1 MRNFEA
7 LRSNRGDPRTLTLL
21 RIGVR
26 RNAMSYQ
33 CILVLTLSL
42 LAASVSLA
50 NPASADKAAATTSAL
65 PKAQD
70 PLFNKMLAEKPSSD
84 IPMAHNPLYNKM
96 LPEDHDDLQDNLIDD
111 DEEDVKKSAADSNPK
126 YAQHAALL
134 KKLAKEQQLK
144 QESTTI
150 GIVPINKNEDK
161 DSFDDED
168 SYEDEGDLL
177 LDNDDKIA
185 DAEVLPQ
192 VEDLSD
198 VKFSQ
203 PSISDS
209 KVVEDKQIV
218 KDDLVSTTARVAT
231 SSSTTLSEDEYYD
244 DEGSDE
250 TIDPLAIEKVLAESV
265 ANKVVEPKK
274 PATPKASVSTTSTT
288 TTTTTTSTTVAPD
301 DEYYND
307 DDSEE
312 LENEKIDPLA
322 VEKVLAKNAPKSTEA
337 AKLTTAKPKPS
348 GAAPK
353 SSTAKATTN
362 DNEILDEIDEDDEE
376 YQYDEDDEAD
386 DEKID
391 FDAVDK
397 LLAQKNKNKKQPKE
411 TATGAATSKKTDS
424 KNANQNYYYY
434 DEDDEDDD
442 DDYNMEE
449 QVHLCPRDC
458 ICERNMH
465 AYLVATCSRLD
476 LDTQKFSPSITDL
489 QVLDVG
495 PKYPIVLSAEFFKQI
510 GLSHVVSIKIS
521 NCTIEYISPS
531 AFAGLD
537 DLYSVNLT
545 NSGIDMLH
553 PDTFANNTKLRLLTL
568 SGNDLSAMQSVNYNT
583 PYTDYMLK
591 APSIEELDISKCNLQ
606 ALLPTAFNELKN
618 IIYINLADNKLKTL
632 PEGIFDK
639 VETIEELDLSTN
651 SIAELPKNIFNKTSL
666 AILHLKYNLISSNLD
681 FVTADLQKLDLSYC
695 QIRNINGQMFKGME
709 GLTNLILKGNRIKK
723 INQIAF
729 TSLKGLRQIDLSQN
743 YLDQISALT
752 FLGNKDLDI
761 IKLND
766 NPRLKQLP
774 AEGFQSSYGT
784 FNTYM
789 LDVSNCD
796 ISELANNTFKTMPQL
811 TRLNLAW
818 NNLQTLEPAVLSYL
832 DKLMELDLSNNLITD
847 LGEHTFTQNRNLN
860 KLNLSGNQISRLS
873 AKVFMPLQYL
883 NYLDV
888 SDCDLRTIWE
898 SSAPSAKNRKV
909 LPNLKLLNVSYNE
922 ISTVYVSD
930 LESLTSLRV
939 LDIKNNSLKCNPH
952 FKALIKWLGVKKV
965 SLGDSSKEQ
974 RTHAELNAY
983 ITDNSAPLIEWSQF
997 AQEICQ
1003 TTKNSG
1009 DSPVVIKDTEFD
1021 ESDDDENDTEED
1033 ETDDEDYSE
1042 EQSTKNED
1050 PVDSNDPQY
1059 YDEDGDD
1066 DEDENENLIDAAND
1080 LQKIEQAILEGKIK
1094 SDDPLDEE
1102 VVIMDGNALLQI
1114 SGLWI
1119 PILFIAMLIVIIV
1132 LAISRIFT
1140 IMMRKRGERYRQALL
1155 ASKNSIVYQ
1164 KLTED
1169 IVAPKTPKVHRY
1181 APIQQV

>member
-1 MRNFEA
+1 M
-7 LRSNRGDPRTLTLL
+7 LHTVLNRT
-21 RIGVR
+21 IA
-26 RNAMSYQ
+26 AMGYQ
-33 CILVLTLSL
+33 CVLVLTLSL
-42 LAASVSLA
+42 LAISVSLA
-50 NPASADKAAATTSAL
+50 NPANDKAAASTSAL

-70 PLFNKMLAEKPSSD
+70 PLFSKMLAEKSSD
-84 IPMAHNPLYNKM
+84 IPMAQNPVFNKM
-96 LPEDHDDLQDNLIDD
+96 LPEVDSKENLIDD
-111 DEEDVKKSAADSNPK
+111 EVPPPKKAADLNPK
-126 YAQHAALL
+126 YAQHA
-134 KKLAKEQQLK
+134 LK
-144 QESTTI
+144 QGATEQAIKAESTTI
-150 GIVPINKNEDK
+150 GIVAVNK
-161 DSFDDED
+161 DDNKESLID
-168 SYEDEGDLL
+168 DASYEDEDDLL
-177 LDNDDKIA
+177 PN
-185 DAEVLPQ
+185 
-192 VEDLSD
+192 EDTKKMPSSTKAPKTSTP
-198 VKFSQ
+198 VKTSA
-203 PSISDS
+203 
-209 KVVEDKQIV
+209 K
-218 KDDLVSTTARVAT
+218 T
-231 SSSTTLSEDEYYD
+231 SS
-244 DEGSDE
+244 
-250 TIDPLAIEKVLAESV
+250 
-265 ANKVVEPKK
+265 
-274 PATPKASVSTTSTT
+274 
-288 TTTTTTSTTVAPD
+288 
-301 DEYYND
+301 
-307 DDSEE
+307 
-312 LENEKIDPLA
+312 
-322 VEKVLAKNAPKSTEA
+322 
-337 AKLTTAKPKPS
+337 TA
-348 GAAPK
+348 
-353 SSTAKATTN
+353 AKATTT
-362 DNEILDEIDEDDEE
+362 DNEILDEIDDDDEDYQYEDDV
-376 YQYDEDDEAD
+376 DDG

-397 LLAQKNKNKKQPKE
+397 LLAQKKQKQKE
-411 TATGAATSKKTDS
+411 ATTASSSTSKKTDS
-424 KNANQNYYYY
+424 KNANQNYPEDYY

-442 DDYNMEE
+442 DDYNLEE

-476 LDTQKFSPSITDL
+476 MDTQKFSPSITDL

-583 PYTDYMLK
+583 PYTEYMLK

-606 ALLPTAFNELKN
+606 ALQPTAFNELKN
-618 IIYINLADNKLKTL
+618 IIYINLADNQLKTL

-651 SIAELPKNIFNKTSL
+651 SIAELPKNIFNRTSL
-666 AILHLKYNLISSNLD
+666 AILHLKYNMISNNLD

-729 TSLKGLRQIDLSQN
+729 TSLKSLRQIDLSQN
-743 YLDQISALT
+743 YLEQISALT

-766 NPRLKQLP
+766 NHRLKQLP
-774 AEGFQSSYGT
+774 AEGFQSSWGT
-784 FNTYM
+784 FNTYF

-796 ISELANNTFKTMPQL
+796 ISELADNTFKTMPQL

-818 NNLQTLEPAVLSYL
+818 NNLQTVGPAVLSAL

-847 LGEHTFTQNRNLN
+847 LNEQTFLHNRNLN
-860 KLNLSGNQISRLS
+860 KLNLSGNQITRLS
-873 AKVFMPLQYL
+873 AKVFLPLQYL
-883 NYLDV
+883 NHLDV

-898 SSAPSAKNRKV
+898 NSAPNTKNSKV
-909 LPNLKLLNVSYNE
+909 LPNLKMLNVSHNE
-922 ISTVYVSD
+922 ISSVFVSD
-930 LESLTSLRV
+930 LEYLTSLRV

-952 FKALIKWLGVKKV
+952 FKSLIKWLGVKKI

-983 ITDNSAPLIEWSQF
+983 ITDNSAPLVEWSQF

-1003 TTKNSG
+1003 TIKNG
-1009 DSPVVIKDTEFD
+1009 EDSPVVIKDTEL
-1021 ESDDDENDTEED
+1021 DDDDDDDIEED
-1033 ETDDEDYSE
+1033 ESEDDDDYSD
-1042 EQSTKNED
+1042 EQNTKKED
-1050 PVDSNDPQY
+1050 VVDSKDEPDQY
-1059 YDEDGDD
+1059 YDEEDDID
-1066 DEDENENLIDAAND
+1066 DEENIINAANGI
-1080 LQKIEQAILEGKIK
+1080 QKIEEAILGNSKPVETLEDQVSG
-1094 SDDPLDEE
+1094 LDNER
-1102 VVIMDGNALLQI
+1102 LLQL
-1114 SGLWI
+1114 GLIWL
-1119 PILFIAMLIVIIV
+1119 PIICIALGIFMIII
-1132 LAISRIFT
+1132 AISRIFA
-1140 IMMRKRGERYRQALL
+1140 ILMRKRGERYRQALL

-1169 IVAPKTPKVHRY
+1169 ITPKTPKVHRY

>member
-1 MRNFEA
+1 M
-7 LRSNRGDPRTLTLL
+7 G
-21 RIGVR
+21 
-26 RNAMSYQ
+26 YQ
-33 CILVLTLSL
+33 CVLVLTLSL
-42 LAASVSLA
+42 LAISVSLA
-50 NPASADKAAATTSAL
+50 NPANDKAAASTSAL

-70 PLFNKMLAEKPSSD
+70 PLFSKMLAEKSSD
-84 IPMAHNPLYNKM
+84 IPMAQNPVFNKM
-96 LPEDHDDLQDNLIDD
+96 LPEVDSKENLIDD
-111 DEEDVKKSAADSNPK
+111 EVPPPKKAADLNPK
-126 YAQHAALL
+126 YAQHA
-134 KKLAKEQQLK
+134 LK
-144 QESTTI
+144 QGATEQAIKAESTTI
-150 GIVPINKNEDK
+150 GIVAVNK
-161 DSFDDED
+161 DDNKESLID
-168 SYEDEGDLL
+168 DASYEDEDDLL
-177 LDNDDKIA
+177 PNEDTKKMDETLAQTESVSIVEETEPPEN
-185 DAEVLPQ
+185 LPQ

-198 VKFSQ
+198 IKFAKPQ
-203 PSISDS
+203 LTETTQQE
-209 KVVEDKQIV
+209 VVI
-218 KDDLVSTTARVAT
+218 
-231 SSSTTLSEDEYYD
+231 
-244 DEGSDE
+244 
-250 TIDPLAIEKVLAESV
+250 
-265 ANKVVEPKK
+265 PKK
-274 PATPKASVSTTSTT
+274 PK
-288 TTTTTTSTTVAPD
+288 TTTSTAKASDYSSTSAPE

-307 DDSEE
+307 DDEDSDE
-312 LENEKIDPLA
+312 LDDEKIDPLA
-322 VEKVLAKNAPKSTEA
+322 VPKMLAKFTPSSTKAPKTSTPVKTS
-337 AKLTTAKPKPS
+337 AKT
-348 GAAPK
+348 
-353 SSTAKATTN
+353 SSTAAKATTT
-362 DNEILDEIDEDDEE
+362 DNEILDEIDDDDEDYQYEDDV
-376 YQYDEDDEAD
+376 DDG

-397 LLAQKNKNKKQPKE
+397 LLAQKKQKQKE
-411 TATGAATSKKTDS
+411 ATTASSSTSKKTDS
-424 KNANQNYYYY
+424 KNANQNYPEDYY

-442 DDYNMEE
+442 DDYNLEE

-476 LDTQKFSPSITDL
+476 MDTQKFSPSITDL

-583 PYTDYMLK
+583 PYTEYMLK

-606 ALLPTAFNELKN
+606 ALQPTAFNELKN
-618 IIYINLADNKLKTL
+618 IIYINLADNQLKTL

-651 SIAELPKNIFNKTSL
+651 SIAELPKNIFNRTSL
-666 AILHLKYNLISSNLD
+666 AILHLKYNMISNNLD

-729 TSLKGLRQIDLSQN
+729 TSLKSLRQIDLSQN
-743 YLDQISALT
+743 YLEQISALT

-766 NPRLKQLP
+766 NHRLKQLP
-774 AEGFQSSYGT
+774 AEGFQSSWGT
-784 FNTYM
+784 FNTYF

-796 ISELANNTFKTMPQL
+796 ISELADNTFKTMPQL

-818 NNLQTLEPAVLSYL
+818 NNLQTVGPAVLSAL

-847 LGEHTFTQNRNLN
+847 LNEQTFLHNRNLN
-860 KLNLSGNQISRLS
+860 KLNLSGNQITRLS
-873 AKVFMPLQYL
+873 AKVFLPLQYL
-883 NYLDV
+883 NHLDV

-898 SSAPSAKNRKV
+898 NSAPNTKNSKV
-909 LPNLKLLNVSYNE
+909 LPNLKMLNVSHNE
-922 ISTVYVSD
+922 ISSVFVSD
-930 LESLTSLRV
+930 LEYLTSLRV

-952 FKALIKWLGVKKV
+952 FKSLIKWLGVKKI

-983 ITDNSAPLIEWSQF
+983 ITDNSAPLVEWSQF

-1003 TTKNSG
+1003 TIKNG
-1009 DSPVVIKDTEFD
+1009 EDSPVVIKDTEL
-1021 ESDDDENDTEED
+1021 DDDDDDDIEED
-1033 ETDDEDYSE
+1033 ESEDDDDYSD
-1042 EQSTKNED
+1042 EQNTKKED
-1050 PVDSNDPQY
+1050 VVDSKDEPDQY
-1059 YDEDGDD
+1059 YDEEDDID
-1066 DEDENENLIDAAND
+1066 DEENIINAANGI
-1080 LQKIEQAILEGKIK
+1080 QKIEEAILGNSKPVETLEDQVSG
-1094 SDDPLDEE
+1094 LDNER
-1102 VVIMDGNALLQI
+1102 LLQL
-1114 SGLWI
+1114 GLIWL
-1119 PILFIAMLIVIIV
+1119 PIICIALGIFMIII
-1132 LAISRIFT
+1132 AISRIFA
-1140 IMMRKRGERYRQALL
+1140 ILMRKRGERYRQALL

-1169 IVAPKTPKVHRY
+1169 ITPKTPKVHRY

>member
-1 MRNFEA
+1 
-7 LRSNRGDPRTLTLL
+7 
-21 RIGVR
+21 
-26 RNAMSYQ
+26 MSYQ

-42 LAASVSLA
+42 LATSVSLA
-50 NPASADKAAATTSAL
+50 NPAATDKAAASSSAL

-70 PLFNKMLAEKPSSD
+70 PMFNKMLAEKPD
-84 IPMAHNPLYNKM
+84 IPMAQDPRFNKM
-96 LPEDHDDLQDNLIDD
+96 YPEVDSKENDIEDEAKDALLP
-111 DEEDVKKSAADSNPK
+111 KKPAADLNPK
-126 YAQHAALL
+126 YAQHAAIL
-134 KKLAKEQQLK
+134 KKLEKVEQQK
-144 QESTTI
+144 QPKAESTTI
-150 GIVPINKNEDK
+150 GIVPIENAEEK

-168 SYEDEGDLL
+168 SYEDEELL
-177 LDNDDKIA
+177 PDEDPKNVDEEI
-185 DAEVLPQ
+185 VLPQ
-192 VEDLSD
+192 IEDLSD
-198 VKFSQ
+198 LPPARPYKVETEVDNVETIEVK
-203 PSISDS
+203 
-209 KVVEDKQIV
+209 KVNEPEKST
-218 KDDLVSTTARVAT
+218 VSSTSTAKTPVAT
-231 SSSTTLSEDEYYD
+231 SS
-244 DEGSDE
+244 
-250 TIDPLAIEKVLAESV
+250 A
-265 ANKVVEPKK
+265 
-274 PATPKASVSTTSTT
+274 
-288 TTTTTTSTTVAPD
+288 APD

-307 DDSEE
+307 DDEESSEE

-322 VEKVLAKNAPKSTEA
+322 IQKLLAQHAKSTEA
-337 AKLTTAKPKPS
+337 TTKASSTAATSTTSKSKPS
-348 GAAPK
+348 ATPK
-353 SSTAKATTN
+353 SSTAKPATG
-362 DNEILDEIDEDDEE
+362 DNEILDEIDEDDDDYLYKDE
-376 YQYDEDDEAD
+376 YDDEDTAD
-386 DEKID
+386 DKID
-391 FDAVDK
+391 IDAVNK
-397 LLAQKNKNKKQPKE
+397 LLSQKKQKQKE
-411 TATGAATSKKTDS
+411 STSANSKKTDS
-424 KNANQNYYYY
+424 KNANQNYAEYY
-434 DEDDEDDD
+434 DEEDEDDD
-442 DDYNMEE
+442 DDYNLEE

-476 LDTQKFSPSITDL
+476 LDTQKFSTSITDL

-583 PYTDYMLK
+583 PYTEYMLK

-606 ALLPTAFNELKN
+606 DLQPTAFNELKN
-618 IIYINLADNKLKTL
+618 IIYINLAENKLRTL
-632 PEGIFDK
+632 PEDIFDK
-639 VETIEELDLSTN
+639 VETIEELDLSMN
-651 SIAELPKNIFNKTSL
+651 SIPELPKNIFNKTSL

-729 TSLKGLRQIDLSQN
+729 TSLKSLRQIDLSQN
-743 YLDQISALT
+743 NLEQISSLT
-752 FLGNKDLDI
+752 FIGNKDLDI

-784 FNTYM
+784 FNAYF

-796 ISELANNTFKTMPQL
+796 ISELADNTFKTMPQL

-818 NNLQTLEPAVLSYL
+818 NNLQTVGPAVLSPL
-832 DKLMELDLSNNLITD
+832 DKLMELDLSNNLITELSD
-847 LGEHTFTQNRNLN
+847 ETFQQNRNLN

-873 AKVFMPLQYL
+873 AKLFLPLQYL
-883 NYLDV
+883 THLDV
-888 SDCDLRTIWE
+888 SDCDLRTVWE
-898 SSAPSAKNRKV
+898 TSNANAKNAKV
-909 LPNLKLLNVSYNE
+909 LPNLKLLNASYNE

-939 LDIKNNSLKCNPH
+939 LDIKNNSLKCNPY
-952 FKALIKWLGVKKV
+952 FKSLIKWLGVKKV
-965 SLGDSSKEQ
+965 SLGDASKEQ

-983 ITDNSAPLIEWSQF
+983 ITDNSAPLLEWSQF

-1003 TTKNSG
+1003 TSKNG
-1009 DSPVVIKDTEFD
+1009 ADSPVVIKDTELD
-1021 ESDDDENDTEED
+1021 DVDDDDVEED
-1033 ETDDEDYSE
+1033 ETEDDDDYSD
-1042 EQSTKNED
+1042 EQTIDKND
-1050 PVDSNDPQY
+1050 DVVDSRDNANEL
-1059 YDEDGDD
+1059 YDEDDLDD
-1066 DEDENENLIDAAND
+1066 DEEDEIIEVANGM
-1080 LQKIEQAILEGKIK
+1080 QTIGQTILTGSGK
-1094 SDDPLDEE
+1094 DDPLEEE
-1102 VVIMDGNALLQI
+1102 VVILDRNTMLQI
-1114 SGLWI
+1114 SALWI
-1119 PILFIAMLIVIIV
+1119 PIVFIAVGFLVIFV
-1132 LAISRIFT
+1132 AVSKIFAF
-1140 IMMRKRGERYRQALL
+1140 MMRKRGERYRQALL

>member
-1 MRNFEA
+1 
-7 LRSNRGDPRTLTLL
+7 
-21 RIGVR
+21 
-26 RNAMSYQ
+26 MSYQ

-42 LAASVSLA
+42 LATSVSLA
-50 NPASADKAAATTSAL
+50 NPASAAEKAAATTSAL

-70 PLFNKMLAEKPSSD
+70 PLFNKMLAEKSD
-84 IPMAHNPLYNKM
+84 SVPMAHNPLYNKM
-96 LPEDHDDLQDNLIDD
+96 LPEDLEENLIDD
-111 DEEDVKKSAADSNPK
+111 DEEPVKKPAADSNPK

-134 KKLAKEQQLK
+134 KKLAKEQQK

-150 GIVPINKNEDK
+150 GIVPIKKSEDK

-177 LDNDDKIA
+177 LDNDDKVA

-203 PSISDS
+203 PSVTDS
-209 KVVEDKQIV
+209 KAVEAKQ
-218 KDDLVSTTARVAT
+218 STTTARAAT
-231 SSSTTLSEDEYYD
+231 STTLSEDEYYD

-250 TIDPLAIEKVLAESV
+250 TIDPLAINKVLADFA
-265 ANKVVEPKK
+265 ANKVVETKK
-274 PATPKASVSTTSTT
+274 AVTQKATTTTSTT
-288 TTTTTTSTTVAPD
+288 TSTSTSTTTTTTVAPD

-312 LENEKIDPLA
+312 SEDEKIDPLA
-322 VEKVLAKNAPKSTEA
+322 IEKVLAKFATKSTEAPKST
-337 AKLTTAKPKPS
+337 TVKPKPS
-348 GAAPK
+348 GAPK
-353 SSTAKATTN
+353 QPASSTAKATA

-376 YQYDEDDEAD
+376 YQYDEDDEAN

-397 LLAQKNKNKKQPKE
+397 LLAQKNKKQKQQQKE

-424 KNANQNYYYY
+424 KNANQNYPEYY

-442 DDYNMEE
+442 DDYSMEE

-606 ALLPTAFNELKN
+606 ALQPTAFNELKN

-774 AEGFQSSYGT
+774 SEGFQSSYGT

-796 ISELANNTFKTMPQL
+796 ISELANDTFKTMPQL

-873 AKVFMPLQYL
+873 AKVFLPLQYL
-883 NYLDV
+883 NHLDV
-888 SDCDLRTIWE
+888 SDCDLRTIWD
-898 SSAPSAKNRKV
+898 SSAPSAKNPKV

-922 ISTVYVSD
+922 ISSVYVSD

-1003 TTKNSG
+1003 TAKNAG
-1009 DSPVVIKDTEFD
+1009 DSPVVIKDTEID
-1021 ESDDDENDTEED
+1021 ETDEDDNDTEED

-1050 PVDSNDPQY
+1050 PIDSNDPQY
-1059 YDEDGDD
+1059 YDEDTADD
-1066 DEDENENLIDAAND
+1066 DEDENENLVDAANG
-1080 LQKIEQAILEGKIK
+1080 LQKIEQAILGGKIK

-1102 VVIMDGNALLQI
+1102 VVILDGNTLLQI
-1114 SGLWI
+1114 SGLWL
-1119 PILFIAMLIVIIV
+1119 PIMCIAMGIVVIM
-1132 LAISRIFT
+1132 LAISRIFA
-1140 IMMRKRGERYRQALL
+1140 KRGERYRQALL

>member
-1 MRNFEA
+1 
-7 LRSNRGDPRTLTLL
+7 
-21 RIGVR
+21 
-26 RNAMSYQ
+26 MSYQ

-42 LAASVSLA
+42 LATSVSLA
-50 NPASADKAAATTSAL
+50 NPASAAEKAAATTSAL

-70 PLFNKMLAEKPSSD
+70 PLFNKMLAEKSD
-84 IPMAHNPLYNKM
+84 SVPMAHNPLYNKM
-96 LPEDHDDLQDNLIDD
+96 LPEDLEENLIDD
-111 DEEDVKKSAADSNPK
+111 DEEPVKKPAADSNPK

-134 KKLAKEQQLK
+134 KKLAKEQQK

-150 GIVPINKNEDK
+150 GIVPIKKSEDK

-177 LDNDDKIA
+177 LDNDDKVA
-185 DAEVLPQ
+185 
-192 VEDLSD
+192 
-198 VKFSQ
+198 
-203 PSISDS
+203 
-209 KVVEDKQIV
+209 KQ
-218 KDDLVSTTARVAT
+218 STTTARAAT
-231 SSSTTLSEDEYYD
+231 STTLSEDEYYD

-250 TIDPLAIEKVLAESV
+250 TIDPLAINKVLADFA
-265 ANKVVEPKK
+265 ANKVVETKK
-274 PATPKASVSTTSTT
+274 AVTQKATTTTSTT
-288 TTTTTTSTTVAPD
+288 TSTSTSTTTTTTVAPD

-312 LENEKIDPLA
+312 SEDEKIDPLA
-322 VEKVLAKNAPKSTEA
+322 IEKVLAKFATKSTEAPKST
-337 AKLTTAKPKPS
+337 TVKPKPS
-348 GAAPK
+348 GAPK
-353 SSTAKATTN
+353 QPASSTAKATA

-376 YQYDEDDEAD
+376 YQYDEDDEAN

-397 LLAQKNKNKKQPKE
+397 LLAQKNKKQKQQQKE

-424 KNANQNYYYY
+424 KNANQNYPEYY

-442 DDYNMEE
+442 DDYSMEE

-606 ALLPTAFNELKN
+606 ALQPTAFNELKN

-651 SIAELPKNIFNKTSL
+651 SIGELPKNIFNKTSL

-774 AEGFQSSYGT
+774 SEGFQSSYGT

-796 ISELANNTFKTMPQL
+796 ISELANDTFKTMPQL

-873 AKVFMPLQYL
+873 AKVFLPLQYL
-883 NYLDV
+883 NHLDV
-888 SDCDLRTIWE
+888 SDCDLRTIWD
-898 SSAPSAKNRKV
+898 SSAPSAKNPKV

-922 ISTVYVSD
+922 ISSVYVSD

-1003 TTKNSG
+1003 TAKNAG
-1009 DSPVVIKDTEFD
+1009 DSPVVIKDTEID
-1021 ESDDDENDTEED
+1021 ETDEDDNDTEED

-1050 PVDSNDPQY
+1050 PIDSNDPQY
-1059 YDEDGDD
+1059 YDEDTADD
-1066 DEDENENLIDAAND
+1066 DEDENENLVDDANG
-1080 LQKIEQAILEGKIK
+1080 LQKIEQAILGGKIK

-1102 VVIMDGNALLQI
+1102 VVILDGNTLLQI
-1114 SGLWI
+1114 SGLWL
-1119 PILFIAMLIVIIV
+1119 PIMCIAMGIVVIM
-1132 LAISRIFT
+1132 LAISRIFA
-1140 IMMRKRGERYRQALL
+1140 KRGERYRQALL

>member
-1 MRNFEA
+1 
-7 LRSNRGDPRTLTLL
+7 
-21 RIGVR
+21 
-26 RNAMSYQ
+26 MSYQ

-42 LAASVSLA
+42 LATSVSLA
-50 NPASADKAAATTSAL
+50 NPASAAEKAAATTSAL

-70 PLFNKMLAEKPSSD
+70 PMFNKMLAEKSD
-84 IPMAHNPLYNKM
+84 SIPMAHNPLYNKM
-96 LPEDHDDLQDNLIDD
+96 LPEDLEQNLIDD
-111 DEEDVKKSAADSNPK
+111 DEEPVKKPAADSNPK

-134 KKLAKEQQLK
+134 KKLAKEQQK

-150 GIVPINKNEDK
+150 GIVPINKSEDK

-177 LDNDDKIA
+177 LDNDDKVA

-203 PSISDS
+203 PSVTDP
-209 KVVEDKQIV
+209 KAVEAKQT
-218 KDDLVSTTARVAT
+218 STTARTAT
-231 SSSTTLSEDEYYD
+231 STTLAEDEYYD

-265 ANKVVEPKK
+265 ANKVVETKK
-274 PATPKASVSTTSTT
+274 PVTPKAATSTSTT
-288 TTTTTTSTTVAPD
+288 TTTTSTTTTTVAPD

-322 VEKVLAKNAPKSTEA
+322 IEKVLAKNAPKSTEA
-337 AKLTTAKPKPS
+337 PKSTTAKPKPS
-348 GAAPK
+348 GAPK
-353 SSTAKATTN
+353 QSASSTAKATA

-397 LLAQKNKNKKQPKE
+397 LLAQKNKKQKQQQKE
-411 TATGAATSKKTDS
+411 TATGATTSKKTDS
-424 KNANQNYYYY
+424 KNANQNYPEYY

-606 ALLPTAFNELKN
+606 ALQPTAFNELKN

-796 ISELANNTFKTMPQL
+796 ISELANDTFKTMPQL

-873 AKVFMPLQYL
+873 AKVFLPLQYL
-883 NYLDV
+883 NHLDV
-888 SDCDLRTIWE
+888 SDCDLRTIWD
-898 SSAPSAKNRKV
+898 SSAPSAKNPKV

-922 ISTVYVSD
+922 ISSVYVSD

-952 FKALIKWLGVKKV
+952 LKALIKWLGVKKV
-965 SLGDSSKEQ
+965 SLGDSNKEQ

-1003 TTKNSG
+1003 TAKNAG
-1009 DSPVVIKDTEFD
+1009 DSPVVIKDTEID
-1021 ESDDDENDTEED
+1021 ETDEDDNDTEED

-1042 EQSTKNED
+1042 EQSTKNEN
-1050 PVDSNDPQY
+1050 PIDSNDPQY

-1066 DEDENENLIDAAND
+1066 DDEDENENLVDAANG
-1080 LQKIEQAILEGKIK
+1080 LQKIEQAILGGKIK

-1102 VVIMDGNALLQI
+1102 VVILDGNTLLQI
-1114 SGLWI
+1114 SGLWL
-1119 PILFIAMLIVIIV
+1119 PIMCIAMGIVVIM
-1132 LAISRIFT
+1132 LAISRIFA

>member
-1 MRNFEA
+1 
-7 LRSNRGDPRTLTLL
+7 
-21 RIGVR
+21 
-26 RNAMSYQ
+26 MSYQ

-42 LAASVSLA
+42 LATSVSLA
-50 NPASADKAAATTSAL
+50 NPSTDKAAASTSAL

-70 PLFNKMLAEKPSSD
+70 PLFNKMLAEKSSSD
-84 IPMAHNPLYNKM
+84 TPMAQNPLFNKM
-96 LPEDHDDLQDNLIDD
+96 LPEIDSKENLIEH
-111 DEEDVKKSAADSNPK
+111 DEDPVQPPKKAAADLNPK
-126 YAQHAALL
+126 YAQHAAKL
-134 KKLAKEQQLK
+134 KKGAKEQVVK
-144 QESTTI
+144 AESTTM
-150 GIVPINKNEDK
+150 GIVPVDKAEHK
-161 DSFDDED
+161 DSFDDDD

-177 LDNDDKIA
+177 PEDTKKTQ
-185 DAEVLPQ
+185 EV
-192 VEDLSD
+192 
-198 VKFSQ
+198 VK
-203 PSISDS
+203 
-209 KVVEDKQIV
+209 
-218 KDDLVSTTARVAT
+218 
-231 SSSTTLSEDEYYD
+231 
-244 DEGSDE
+244 
-250 TIDPLAIEKVLAESV
+250 
-265 ANKVVEPKK
+265 PKK
-274 PATPKASVSTTSTT
+274 STTST
-288 TTTTTTSTTVAPD
+288 STLKTASASSTAAPD

-307 DDSEE
+307 DDDDSAE
-312 LENEKIDPLA
+312 LEDEKIDPLA
-322 VEKVLAKNAPKSTEA
+322 IQKMLAKNTPKSTEA
-337 AKLTTAKPKPS
+337 PKSTTTRAKASGIPKT
-348 GAAPK
+348 
-353 SSTAKATTN
+353 SSTAKATTV
-362 DNEILDEIDEDDEE
+362 DNEILDEIDEDDED
-376 YQYDEDDEAD
+376 YQYDDDDDSD

-397 LLAQKNKNKKQPKE
+397 LLAQKKQKHKE
-411 TATGAATSKKTDS
+411 IVATGAATSKKSDS
-424 KNANQNYYYY
+424 KNANQNYPEYY

-442 DDYNMEE
+442 DDYNLEE

-476 LDTQKFSPSITDL
+476 MDTQKFSPSITDL

-531 AFAGLD
+531 AFVGLD

-583 PYTDYMLK
+583 PYTEYMLK

-606 ALLPTAFNELKN
+606 ALQPTAFIELKN

-639 VETIEELDLSTN
+639 VETIEELDLSLN

-666 AILHLKYNLISSNLD
+666 AILHLKYNMISTNLD

-709 GLTNLILKGNRIKK
+709 GLTNLIMKGNRIKK

-729 TSLKGLRQIDLSQN
+729 TSLKSLRQIDLSQN
-743 YLDQISALT
+743 YLEQISALT

-774 AEGFQSSYGT
+774 SEGFQSSWGT
-784 FNTYM
+784 FNTYF

-818 NNLQTLEPAVLSYL
+818 NNLQTVGPAVLSPL
-832 DKLMELDLSNNLITD
+832 DKLMELDLSNNLITQ
-847 LGEHTFTQNRNLN
+847 LSEQTFLQNRNLN
-860 KLNLSGNQISRLS
+860 KLNLSGNQISVLP
-873 AKVFMPLQYL
+873 AKVFLPLQYL
-883 NYLDV
+883 NHLDV

-898 SSAPSAKNRKV
+898 SSAPNAKNPKV
-909 LPNLKLLNVSYNE
+909 LPNLKLLNASFNE
-922 ISTVYVSD
+922 ISTVYVTD
-930 LESLTSLRV
+930 LASLSSLRV
-939 LDIKNNSLKCNPH
+939 LDVKNNSLDCNQH
-952 FKALIKWLGVKKV
+952 FKTLIKWLGVKKI

-983 ITDNSAPLIEWSQF
+983 ITDNSAPLVEWSQF

-1003 TTKNSG
+1003 TAKNG
-1009 DSPVVIKDTEFD
+1009 ADSPVVIKDTELD
-1021 ESDDDENDTEED
+1021 EDDDDIEED
-1033 ETDDEDYSE
+1033 ESEDSDDYSD
-1042 EQSTKNED
+1042 EQNTKKED
-1050 PVDSNDPQY
+1050 VVDSKDELDQY
-1059 YDEDGDD
+1059 YDEEDNDD
-1066 DEDENENLIDAAND
+1066 DVDENENVINAANGM
-1080 LQKIEQAILEGKIK
+1080 QKIEETILIGKTK
-1094 SDDPLDEE
+1094 SDDPLEEE
-1102 VVIMDGNALLQI
+1102 VVILDSNTLMQI
-1114 SGLWI
+1114 SGLLL
-1119 PILFIAMLIVIIV
+1119 PIFCIAVGLMVICA
-1132 LAISRIFT
+1132 AITGIYT
-1140 IMMRKRGERYRQALL
+1140 TMMRKRGERYRQALL

-1169 IVAPKTPKVHRY
+1169 ITPKTPKVHRY

>member
-1 MRNFEA
+1 
-7 LRSNRGDPRTLTLL
+7 
-21 RIGVR
+21 
-26 RNAMSYQ
+26 MSYQ

-42 LAASVSLA
+42 LATSVSLA
-50 NPASADKAAATTSAL
+50 NPAATDKAAASSSAL

-70 PLFNKMLAEKPSSD
+70 PLFNKMLAEKSD
-84 IPMAHNPLYNKM
+84 IPMAHDTRFNKM
-96 LPEDHDDLQDNLIDD
+96 FPEIDSKENDIEDEAKDAVLP
-111 DEEDVKKSAADSNPK
+111 KKPAADLNPK
-126 YAQHAALL
+126 YAQHAAVL
-134 KKLAKEQQLK
+134 KKLEKVEQQK
-144 QESTTI
+144 QPKAESTTM
-150 GIVPINKNEDK
+150 GIVPIENAEEK
-161 DSFDDED
+161 DSFDDDD
-168 SYEDEGDLL
+168 SYEDDDLL
-177 LDNDDKIA
+177 PDEDTKNVKEVVMPQKP
-185 DAEVLPQ
+185 AE
-192 VEDLSD
+192 S
-198 VKFSQ
+198 ST
-203 PSISDS
+203 
-209 KVVEDKQIV
+209 
-218 KDDLVSTTARVAT
+218 STTKAPVAT
-231 SSSTTLSEDEYYD
+231 SS
-244 DEGSDE
+244 
-250 TIDPLAIEKVLAESV
+250 A
-265 ANKVVEPKK
+265 
-274 PATPKASVSTTSTT
+274 
-288 TTTTTTSTTVAPD
+288 APD

-307 DDSEE
+307 DDEDSSEE

-322 VEKVLAKNAPKSTEA
+322 IKKLLEKHAKSTEA
-337 AKLTTAKPKPS
+337 APKASSTTAAPS
-348 GAAPK
+348 SSKLKSSPTAK
-353 SSTAKATTN
+353 SSTAKPTTGH
-362 DNEILDEIDEDDEE
+362 NEILDEIDEDDEDYMYKDE
-376 YQYDEDDEAD
+376 YDDEDTAD
-386 DEKID
+386 DKID
-391 FDAVDK
+391 IDAVNK
-397 LLAQKNKNKKQPKE
+397 LLSQRKQKTKE
-411 TATGAATSKKTDS
+411 AAPANGKKTDS
-424 KNANQNYYYY
+424 KSANQNYAEYY
-434 DEDDEDDD
+434 DEEDDDDD
-442 DDYNMEE
+442 DDYNLEE

-476 LDTQKFSPSITDL
+476 MDTQKFSPSITDL

-510 GLSHVVSIKIS
+510 GLAHVVSIKIS

-583 PYTDYMLK
+583 PYTEYMLK

-606 ALLPTAFNELKN
+606 DLQPTAFNELKN
-618 IIYINLADNKLKTL
+618 IIYINLAENKLRTL

-639 VETIEELDLSTN
+639 VETIEELDLSMN

-729 TSLKGLRQIDLSQN
+729 TSLKSLRQIDLSQN
-743 YLDQISALT
+743 NLEQISSLT
-752 FLGNKDLDI
+752 FIGNKDLDI

-784 FNTYM
+784 FNAYF

-796 ISELANNTFKTMPQL
+796 ISELADNTFKTMPQL

-818 NNLQTLEPAVLSYL
+818 NNLQTVGPAVLSPL
-832 DKLMELDLSNNLITD
+832 DKLMELDLSNNLITELSD
-847 LGEHTFTQNRNLN
+847 ETFLQNRNLN

-873 AKVFMPLQYL
+873 AKLFLPLQYL
-883 NYLDV
+883 NHLDV
-888 SDCDLRTIWE
+888 SDCDLRTVWE
-898 SSAPSAKNRKV
+898 TSAPSAKSAKV
-909 LPNLKLLNVSYNE
+909 LPNLKLLNASYNE

-939 LDIKNNSLKCNPH
+939 LDIKNNSLKCNPY
-952 FKALIKWLGVKKV
+952 FKSLIKWLGVKKV
-965 SLGDSSKEQ
+965 SLGDASKEQ

-983 ITDNSAPLIEWSQF
+983 ITDNSAPLLEWSQF

-1003 TTKNSG
+1003 TSK
-1009 DSPVVIKDTEFD
+1009 DSPVQIKDTELD
-1021 ESDDDENDTEED
+1021 EDDDDDVEED
-1033 ETDDEDYSE
+1033 ETDDDDDYATDADNAS
-1042 EQSTKNED
+1042 NGD
-1050 PVDSNDPQY
+1050 VVDSRDNANEL
-1059 YDEDGDD
+1059 YDEDDLEDD
-1066 DEDENENLIDAAND
+1066 DEEDEVIEVANGI
-1080 LQKIEQAILEGKIK
+1080 QKIEQSILTGSGK
-1094 SDDPLDEE
+1094 DDPLEEE
-1102 VVIMDGNALLQI
+1102 VVILDRNTMLEISALWL
-1114 SGLWI
+1114 
-1119 PILFIAMLIVIIV
+1119 PIVFIALGVVVICM
-1132 LAISRIFT
+1132 AISKLLAF
-1140 IMMRKRGERYRQALL
+1140 MMRKRGERYRQALL

>member
-1 MRNFEA
+1 
-7 LRSNRGDPRTLTLL
+7 
-21 RIGVR
+21 
-26 RNAMSYQ
+26 MSYQ

-42 LAASVSLA
+42 LAISVSLA
-50 NPASADKAAATTSAL
+50 NPAADKAAATTSAL

-70 PLFNKMLAEKPSSD
+70 PLFNKMLAEKSD
-84 IPMAHNPLYNKM
+84 IPMAQNPVFNKM
-96 LPEDHDDLQDNLIDD
+96 LPIDSKENLIDD
-111 DEEDVKKSAADSNPK
+111 GDDDDVVLPPKKAADLNPK
-126 YAQHAALL
+126 YAQHAVQL
-134 KKLAKEQQLK
+134 KKIAKEQQLK
-144 QESTTI
+144 VQSTTV
-150 GIVPINKNEDK
+150 GIVPIETAENK
-161 DSFDDED
+161 DSFDDEDD

-177 LDNDDKIA
+177 PEEDTKKT

-192 VEDLSD
+192 IEDLSD

-203 PSISDS
+203 PS
-209 KVVEDKQIV
+209 VTVTPQVEV
-218 KDDLVSTTARVAT
+218 KKAVKPKKPAT
-231 SSSTTLSEDEYYD
+231 SSST
-244 DEGSDE
+244 
-250 TIDPLAIEKVLAESV
+250 AKVQS
-265 ANKVVEPKK
+265 
-274 PATPKASVSTTSTT
+274 SSTT
-288 TTTTTTSTTVAPD
+288 AMPD
-301 DEYYND
+301 DDYYND
-307 DDSEE
+307 DDEDSEE
-312 LENEKIDPLA
+312 LEDEKIDPLA
-322 VEKVLAKNAPKSTEA
+322 IKKLLVKYTPKSTEA
-337 AKLTTAKPKPS
+337 PKPTTAKPKAS
-348 GAAPK
+348 GASK
-353 SSTAKATTN
+353 TSSTSKATA

-376 YQYDEDDEAD
+376 YQYEDDDDTE

-397 LLAQKNKNKKQPKE
+397 LLAQKKQKLKE
-411 TATGAATSKKTDS
+411 TTATGVATGKKNDS
-424 KNANQNYYYY
+424 KNANQNYPEYY
-434 DEDDEDDD
+434 DEEDEEDD
-442 DDYNMEE
+442 DDYNLEE

-476 LDTQKFSPSITDL
+476 MDTQKFSPSITDL

-583 PYTDYMLK
+583 PYTEYMLK

-606 ALLPTAFNELKN
+606 ALQATAFDELKN

-632 PEGIFDK
+632 PEGLFDK
-639 VETIEELDLSTN
+639 VETIEELDLSMN
-651 SIAELPKNIFNKTSL
+651 YISELPKNIFNKTSL
-666 AILHLKYNLISSNLD
+666 AILHLKYNMINNSLD

-695 QIRNINGQMFKGME
+695 RIRTINAQMFKGME

-729 TSLKGLRQIDLSQN
+729 TSLKSLRQIDLSLN
-743 YLDQISALT
+743 DLEQISALT

-766 NPRLKQLP
+766 NPRIRQLP

-784 FNTYM
+784 FNTYF

-796 ISELANNTFKTMPQL
+796 ISELADNTFKTMPQL

-818 NNLQTLEPAVLSYL
+818 NNLQTIGPNVLSHL

-847 LGEHTFTQNRNLN
+847 FSEQAFMQNRNLN
-860 KLNLSGNQISRLS
+860 KLNLSGNQIARLS
-873 AKVFMPLQYL
+873 AKVFLPLQYL
-883 NYLDV
+883 NHLDV
-888 SDCDLRTIWE
+888 SDCDLRSIWE
-898 SSAPSAKNRKV
+898 TSSSNAKNAKV

-922 ISTVYVSD
+922 ITSVFVSD

-939 LDIKNNSLKCNPH
+939 LDIKNNSLKCDPH

-965 SLGDSSKEQ
+965 SLGDSNKEQ

-983 ITDNSAPLIEWSQF
+983 ITDNSAPLVEWSQF

-1003 TTKNSG
+1003 PSKNG
-1009 DSPVVIKDTEFD
+1009 KDSPVVIKDTED
-1021 ESDDDENDTEED
+1021 DDDEFEIQED
-1033 ETDDEDYSE
+1033 ETEDEEDYSN
-1042 EQSTKNED
+1042 EQNTKND
-1050 PVDSNDPQY
+1050 DVVDSKDQELDQY
-1059 YDEDGDD
+1059 YDEDADDD
-1066 DEDENENLIDAAND
+1066 DEADENENIIDAANG
-1080 LQKIEQAILEGKIK
+1080 LQKIEEALLNGNSK
-1094 SDDPLDEE
+1094 SDDPLQEE
-1102 VVIMDGNALLQI
+1102 VVILDSNTLLQI
-1114 SGLWI
+1114 SGLWL
-1119 PILFIAMLIVIIV
+1119 PIFCIAMGIVVIMV
-1132 LAISRIFT
+1132 AVSRILA

-1169 IVAPKTPKVHRY
+1169 IVAPRTPKVHRY
-1181 APIQQV
+1181 APIEQV

>member
-1 MRNFEA
+1 
-7 LRSNRGDPRTLTLL
+7 
-21 RIGVR
+21 
-26 RNAMSYQ
+26 MSYQ

-50 NPASADKAAATTSAL
+50 NPAATDKAAASSSAL

-70 PLFNKMLAEKPSSD
+70 PLFNKMLAEKPS
-84 IPMAHNPLYNKM
+84 IPMAQDPRFNKM
-96 LPEDHDDLQDNLIDD
+96 YPEVDSKENDIEDEAKDALLPKKPAVDL
-111 DEEDVKKSAADSNPK
+111 NPK
-126 YAQHAALL
+126 YAQHAAIL
-134 KKLAKEQQLK
+134 KKLDKVEQQK
-144 QESTTI
+144 QPKAESTTV
-150 GIVPINKNEDK
+150 GIVPIENAEEK

-168 SYEDEGDLL
+168 SYEDEELL
-177 LDNDDKIA
+177 TD
-185 DAEVLPQ
+185 
-192 VEDLSD
+192 D
-198 VKFSQ
+198 VK
-203 PSISDS
+203 
-209 KVVEDKQIV
+209 KVTIPQKPAESST
-218 KDDLVSTTARVAT
+218 STTKTPVAT
-231 SSSTTLSEDEYYD
+231 SS
-244 DEGSDE
+244 
-250 TIDPLAIEKVLAESV
+250 A
-265 ANKVVEPKK
+265 
-274 PATPKASVSTTSTT
+274 
-288 TTTTTTSTTVAPD
+288 APD

-307 DDSEE
+307 DDEDSSEE

-322 VEKVLAKNAPKSTEA
+322 IKKLLAQHAKSTEA
-337 AKLTTAKPKPS
+337 APKASSTSATPTTSKPKSSPS
-348 GAAPK
+348 PK
-353 SSTAKATTN
+353 SSTAKPAAG
-362 DNEILDEIDEDDEE
+362 DNEILDEIDEDDEDYMYKDE
-376 YQYDEDDEAD
+376 YDDEDTAD
-386 DEKID
+386 DKID
-391 FDAVDK
+391 IDAVNK
-397 LLAQKNKNKKQPKE
+397 LLSQKKQKQKE
-411 TATGAATSKKTDS
+411 AASANGKKTDS
-424 KNANQNYYYY
+424 KNANQNYAEYY
-434 DEDDEDDD
+434 DEEDEDDD
-442 DDYNMEE
+442 DDYNLEE

-476 LDTQKFSPSITDL
+476 LDTQKFSTSITDL

-495 PKYPIVLSAEFFKQI
+495 PKYPIVLSSEFFKQI

-583 PYTDYMLK
+583 PYTEYMLK

-606 ALLPTAFNELKN
+606 DLQPTAFNELKN
-618 IIYINLADNKLKTL
+618 IIYINLAENKLRTL

-639 VETIEELDLSTN
+639 VETIEELDLSMN
-651 SIAELPKNIFNKTSL
+651 SISELPKNIFNKTSL

-695 QIRNINGQMFKGME
+695 QIRNVNGQMFKGME

-729 TSLKGLRQIDLSQN
+729 TSLKSLRQIDLSQN
-743 YLDQISALT
+743 NLEQISSLT
-752 FLGNKDLDI
+752 FIGNKDLDI

-784 FNTYM
+784 FNAYF

-796 ISELANNTFKTMPQL
+796 ISELADNTFKTMPQL

-818 NNLQTLEPAVLSYL
+818 NNLQTVGPAVLSPL
-832 DKLMELDLSNNLITD
+832 DKLMELDLSNNLITELSD
-847 LGEHTFTQNRNLN
+847 ETFLQNRNLN

-873 AKVFMPLQYL
+873 AKLFLPLQYL
-883 NYLDV
+883 NHLDV
-888 SDCDLRTIWE
+888 SDCDLRTVWE
-898 SSAPSAKNRKV
+898 TSDEKAKNAKV
-909 LPNLKLLNVSYNE
+909 LPNLKLLNASFNE

-939 LDIKNNSLKCNPH
+939 LDIKNNSLKCDSS
-952 FKALIKWLGVKKV
+952 FKSLIKWLGVKKV
-965 SLGDSSKEQ
+965 SLGDASKEQ

-983 ITDNSAPLIEWSQF
+983 ITDNSAPLLEWSQF

-1003 TTKNSG
+1003 TGKNNA
-1009 DSPVVIKDTEFD
+1009 DSPLVIKDTELNEDDDDVEED
-1021 ESDDDENDTEED
+1021 ESEDDDDYSDEQNIEKNDDVVDSRDNANELYDEDDLDDDEED
-1033 ETDDEDYSE
+1033 EIIE
-1042 EQSTKNED
+1042 
-1050 PVDSNDPQY
+1050 V
-1059 YDEDGDD
+1059 
-1066 DEDENENLIDAAND
+1066 ANGV
-1080 LQKIEQAILEGKIK
+1080 QTIGQTILTGTGK
-1094 SDDPLDEE
+1094 DDPLEEE
-1102 VVIMDGNALLQI
+1102 VVILDRNTMLQI
-1114 SGLWI
+1114 SALWM
-1119 PILFIAMLIVIIV
+1119 PILLIALGVVVICM
-1132 LAISRIFT
+1132 AISKILAF
-1140 IMMRKRGERYRQALL
+1140 MMRKRGERYRQALL

>member
-1 MRNFEA
+1 
-7 LRSNRGDPRTLTLL
+7 
-21 RIGVR
+21 
-26 RNAMSYQ
+26 MSYQ

-42 LAASVSLA
+42 LATSVSLA
-50 NPASADKAAATTSAL
+50 NPAATDKAAASSSAL

-70 PLFNKMLAEKPSSD
+70 PLFNKMLAEKSD
-84 IPMAHNPLYNKM
+84 IPMAHDPRFNKM
-96 LPEDHDDLQDNLIDD
+96 YPEVDSTENQIEDEDKDALLPKKPASDL
-111 DEEDVKKSAADSNPK
+111 NPK
-126 YAQHAALL
+126 YAQHAAVL
-134 KKLAKEQQLK
+134 KKLEKEQQQK
-144 QESTTI
+144 QQPKAESTTV
-150 GIVPINKNEDK
+150 GIVPVDNAEEK
-161 DSFDDED
+161 DSFDDDD
-168 SYEDEGDLL
+168 SYEDEDLL
-177 LDNDDKIA
+177 PNEDTKDIDEEIL
-185 DAEVLPQ
+185 LPQ
-192 VEDLSD
+192 IEDLSD
-198 VKFSQ
+198 L
-203 PSISDS
+203 PAARPY
-209 KVVEDKQIV
+209 KVE
-218 KDDLVSTTARVAT
+218 
-231 SSSTTLSEDEYYD
+231 SEE
-244 DEGSDE
+244 
-250 TIDPLAIEKVLAESV
+250 IDVIEAKE
-265 ANKVVEPKK
+265 VVVTPKK
-274 PATPKASVSTTSTT
+274 P
-288 TTTTTTSTTVAPD
+288 TTTSSTPATAPVSVSSTAAPD

-307 DDSEE
+307 DDEDSSEE

-322 VEKVLAKNAPKSTEA
+322 IPKLLAEHAKSTEA
-337 AKLTTAKPKPS
+337 APKTSTTTGKPKPTGKAKSSSTTAK
-348 GAAPK
+348 
-353 SSTAKATTN
+353 STTGE
-362 DNEILDEIDEDDEE
+362 NEILDEIDEDDEDYMYKDE
-376 YQYDEDDEAD
+376 YDDEDTGD
-386 DEKID
+386 DKID
-391 FDAVDK
+391 FDAVNK
-397 LLAQKNKNKKQPKE
+397 LLSQKKQKQKE
-411 TATGAATSKKTDS
+411 STTAAGKKNDS
-424 KNANQNYYYY
+424 KSANQNYAEYY
-434 DEDDEDDD
+434 DEEDDDDD
-442 DDYNMEE
+442 DDYNFEE

-583 PYTDYMLK
+583 PYTEYMLK

-606 ALLPTAFNELKN
+606 DLQPTAFNELKN
-618 IIYINLADNKLKTL
+618 IIYINLADNKLRTL

-639 VETIEELDLSTN
+639 VETIEELDLSMN
-651 SIAELPKNIFNKTSL
+651 NIAELPKNIFNKTSL

-681 FVTADLQKLDLSYC
+681 FVTTDLQKLDLSYC
-695 QIRNINGQMFKGME
+695 QIRTINGQMFKGME

-729 TSLKGLRQIDLSQN
+729 TSLKSLRQIDLSQN
-743 YLDQISALT
+743 NLEQISSLT
-752 FLGNKDLDI
+752 FIGNKDLDI

-784 FNTYM
+784 FNAYF

-796 ISELANNTFKTMPQL
+796 ISELADNTFKTMPQL

-818 NNLQTLEPAVLSYL
+818 NNLQTVGPAVLSPL
-832 DKLMELDLSNNLITD
+832 DKLMELDLSNNLITELSD
-847 LGEHTFTQNRNLN
+847 ETFLQNRNLN
-860 KLNLSGNQISRLS
+860 KLNLSGNQISRLP
-873 AKVFMPLQYL
+873 AKLFLPLQYL
-883 NYLDV
+883 NHLDV

-898 SSAPSAKNRKV
+898 SSAPNAKSAKV
-909 LPNLKLLNVSYNE
+909 LPNLKLLNASYNE
-922 ISTVYVSD
+922 ISIVYVSD
-930 LESLTSLRV
+930 LESMTSLRV
-939 LDIKNNSLKCNPH
+939 LDIKNNSLKCNPY
-952 FKALIKWLGVKKV
+952 FKTLIKWLGVKKV
-965 SLGDSSKEQ
+965 SLGDASKEQ

-1003 TTKNSG
+1003 TGKNG
-1009 DSPVVIKDTEFD
+1009 ADSPVLIKDTEQD
-1021 ESDDDENDTEED
+1021 DDDEDDIEED
-1033 ETDDEDYSE
+1033 ETE
-1042 EQSTKNED
+1042 
-1050 PVDSNDPQY
+1050 
-1059 YDEDGDD
+1059 DD
-1066 DEDENENLIDAAND
+1066 DEYSDEQNADVVDSRDNYKDLYDDDLDDDEEEDEIIEAANGV
-1080 LQKIEQAILEGKIK
+1080 QNFGQAILTGNGK
-1094 SDDPLDEE
+1094 SEDPLEEE
-1102 VVIMDGNALLQI
+1102 VVILDGNTLLQI
-1114 SGLWI
+1114 SGLWL
-1119 PILFIAMLIVIIV
+1119 PILCIALGVVVIC
-1132 LAISRIFT
+1132 LAVSRIFA